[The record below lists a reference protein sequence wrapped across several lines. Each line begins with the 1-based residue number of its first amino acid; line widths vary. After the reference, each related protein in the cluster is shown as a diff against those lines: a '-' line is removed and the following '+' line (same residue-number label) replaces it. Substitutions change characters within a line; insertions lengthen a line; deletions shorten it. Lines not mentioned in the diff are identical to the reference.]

1 MSKRQRTGTGFR
13 TVKRPI
19 DKTLIV
25 VSHNTTAGTQVNTT
39 LFTCTFSCTIVGI
52 RWSMGLFGA
61 TTTFGKHAWV
71 VQVIRDGNSTPAIAL
86 TDAGKL
92 AAPEQ
97 NVLAMGVG
105 VSLSTASRSYE
116 GKTSTMRKLL
126 VGDIIKFSI
135 LGEAT
140 QTTSTRGSFLFFCK
154 T

>member
-19 DKTLIV
+19 DKSLIV
-25 VSHNTTAGTQVNTT
+25 VSHNTTAATQVNTT
-39 LFTCTFSCTIVGI
+39 LLTVTFPCTIVGI
-52 RWSMGLFGA
+52 RWSMVMFGA
-61 TTTFGKHAWV
+61 TTTFGKHAWA
-71 VQVIRDGNSTPAIAL
+71 VQLIKDGNSTPALVL

-92 AAPEQ
+92 IAPEQ

-105 VSLSTASRSYE
+105 VSSSTASRSYE

-126 VGDIIKFSI
+126 VGDIVKFSI

-140 QTTSTRGSFLFFCK
+140 QTTNTRGAFLFFCK
-154 T
+154 S